1 MTLSWFQ
8 GDPKIGRRTEPVEI
22 HSINREKLFGPS
34 LYEADE
40 ALKQAVNAA
49 LLLDMPL
56 LLTGEPGTGKTQ
68 LAEKLAAELGLDLFK
83 FETKSGS
90 GAGELFYTF
99 DHLRRFQAAQPGA
112 TEGDLSPLRFI
123 EYGPLGRAILQGLP
137 RDKAASWFY
146 RGQLPIWCRHESPR
160 RAVVLIDEID
170 KASSDFPN
178 DLLNEIERH
187 YFRVPE
193 LDGEALDDGEV
204 RVESRVEAD
213 RDFRPIIVIT
223 SNSEKQL
230 PDAFLR
236 RCLFHHLQPMDAVKL
251 QRIAVARLESLG
263 SALQDGRL
271 LQDAVRLFFDLRD
284 EPLASAQAGERA
296 ALRFDLRK
304 KPSTAEFLGF
314 VGALAQTAA
323 KPGDRLTPA
332 LARPLMATLVKSPE
346 DQEAAGQH
354 PLFKTP

>member
-22 HSINREKLFGPS
+22 QSINREKLFGPS

-137 RDKAASWFY
+137 QDEAARWFHQGTLPRWCCHDK
-146 RGQLPIWCRHESPR
+146 PR
-160 RAVVLIDEID
+160 RAVVLVDEID

-187 YFRVPE
+187 YFRMRE
-193 LDGEALDDGEV
+193 LDGEAL
-204 RVESRVEAD
+204 VEAD

-251 QRIAVARLESLG
+251 QRIAAARLESLG
-263 SALQDGRL
+263 SALQEGRL

-284 EPLASAQAGERA
+284 EPLAAPSAGERA

-332 LARPLMATLVKSPE
+332 LARPLLATLVKSPE

-354 PLFKTP
+354 PLFKAP

>member
-1 MTLSWFQ
+1 MCALSCRFNWFQ
-8 GDPKIGRRTEPVEI
+8 GDPRIARRTQPVEI
-22 HSINREKLFGPS
+22 DSISRADLFGHGH
-34 LYEADE
+34 YEADE
-40 ALKQAVNAA
+40 PLKQAVNAA

-68 LAEKLAAELGLDLFK
+68 LAEKLAAELGIDLWT
-83 FETKSGS
+83 FETKSS
-90 GAGELFYTF
+90 STAAELFYSH

-137 RDKAASWFY
+137 RDKAANWFY

-236 RCLFHHLQPMDAVKL
+236 RCLFHHLQPMDRERLARITAV
-251 QRIAVARLESLG
+251 RLAG
-263 SALQDGRL
+263 SVSGLAAGRL
-271 LQDAVRLFFDLRD
+271 LQEALTLYFELR
-284 EPLASAQAGERA
+284 EGY
-296 ALRFDLRK
+296 DLRK
-304 KPSTAEFLGF
+304 KPSTAEFLAF
-314 VGALAQTAA
+314 VVGLVKQGA
-323 KPGDRLTPA
+323 KPGDALTSA
-332 LARPLMATLVKSPE
+332 LARSLQSTLVKSPE
-346 DQEAAGQH
+346 DQDAAGQH
-354 PLFKTP
+354 PLFKVR